1 MKRILLVAG
10 VVAIGLIVTVCVHAA
25 STTVAE
31 KAAANDPE
39 ASLPVVTEPAEPA
52 PVQPVEPETTE
63 PAEPAPSQPAEPA
76 SSQPVEPAT
85 AEPAP
90 QENSSGAVSEEMAK
104 ETALATAGVRESDTT
119 YLYVM
124 PEYDDG
130 RSVYNVEFLVGTTE
144 YEFEIDA
151 NTGQVLEYDADS
163 IYD

>member
-52 PVQPVEPETTE
+52 P
-63 PAEPAPSQPAEPA
+63 SQPAEPA

-90 QENSSGAVSEEMAK
+90 QENSSGTVSEETAK

-119 YLYVM
+119 YLYVV

-130 RSVYNVEFLVGTTE
+130 RRVYNVEFMVGTTE

-151 NTGQVLEYDADS
+151 GSGQVLEYDADS

>member
-52 PVQPVEPETTE
+52 PSQ

-90 QENSSGAVSEEMAK
+90 QENSSGTVSEETAK

-119 YLYVM
+119 YLYVV

-130 RSVYNVEFLVGTTE
+130 RRVYNVEFMVGTTE

-151 NTGQVLEYDADS
+151 GSGQVLEYDADS

>member
-52 PVQPVEPETTE
+52 PAQPVEPETTE
-63 PAEPAPSQPAEPA
+63 PAEPAAEP
-76 SSQPVEPAT
+76 SKPEEPVPAP
-85 AEPAP
+85 AAP
-90 QENSSGAVSEEMAK
+90 QENSSGTVSEETAK

-119 YLYVM
+119 YLYVV

-130 RSVYNVEFLVGTTE
+130 RRVYNVEFMVGTTE

-151 NTGQVLEYDADS
+151 GSGQVLEYDADS